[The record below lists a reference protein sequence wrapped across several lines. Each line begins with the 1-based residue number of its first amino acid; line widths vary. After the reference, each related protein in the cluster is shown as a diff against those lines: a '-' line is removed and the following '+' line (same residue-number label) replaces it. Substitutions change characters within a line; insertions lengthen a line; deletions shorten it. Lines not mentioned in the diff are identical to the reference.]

1 VPSSS
6 RRREALGYSGFS
18 HWAALTVAAVRLGA
32 LALAVEG
39 ACADATLLAGLGGL
53 AGGVLL
59 TAVIAVAGLGG
70 KLVGTSVAGTKA
82 GG

>member
-1 VPSSS
+1 
-6 RRREALGYSGFS
+6 
-18 HWAALTVAAVRLGA
+18 VAAVRLGA

-39 ACADATLLAGLGGL
+39 ACADATLLAGL